1 MDSTN
6 FYITS
11 ELNKILICLQLY
23 GNQSIYKKRN
33 IFYRRNMIYYIT
45 VSIIFEHTKTSKTNK
60 NQQRQKFYKKM
71 KNTPFQ
77 P

>member
-45 VSIIFEHTKTSKTNK
+45 GSLSRQTNV
-60 NQQRQKFYKKM
+60 NM
-71 KNTPFQ
+71 CNMAPI
-77 P
+77 